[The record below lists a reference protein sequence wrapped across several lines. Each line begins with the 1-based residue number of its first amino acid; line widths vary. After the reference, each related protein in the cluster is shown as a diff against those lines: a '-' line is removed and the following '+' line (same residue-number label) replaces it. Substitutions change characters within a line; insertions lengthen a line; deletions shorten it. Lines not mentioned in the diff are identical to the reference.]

1 MIKTLFL
8 VIHFFVTMFFIVG
21 TAFQASRS
29 EGLGSIGGGSE
40 VFRGQKAGGLAAV
53 LDVWMEKLAWIFLFS
68 CLLSAVIVPRF
79 F

>member
-1 MIKTLFL
+1 MVKTLFL
-8 VIHFFVTMFFIVG
+8 IVHFIVSVLFIAG

-40 VFRGQKAGGLAAV
+40 VFRGQKATGISAI
-53 LDVWMEKLAWIFLFS
+53 LDNWMEKLAWIFLFS
-68 CLLSAVIVPRF
+68 ALLSAVIVPRF